1 MDKKIKDLER
11 EVSDRNEEKQ
21 ELAKAL
27 TLSYEELQKLR
38 QDTNEEQERLN
49 TERVELQNTLRD
61 VQEHLETTK
70 QEMALMQSRSTGQV
84 SDLQDIAEEHY
95 NRANRLN
102 DDLSRLKREVLST
115 KKQLLSQDMLNIRL
129 VTLEEALRTREQS
142 QSLVEPVR
150 DTPSDTHD
158 SDQSDTDNSTDNKEN
173 RQSRRD
179 VSVSLREEW
188 RKEALKDKLLEEQDY
203 LRHQLRQQ
211 MLRHAES
218 MESTRLQS
226 EGTIESLKR
235 KLNTLQEVLFNNNNH
250 LSSDIHAIHELTRSR
265 SNSPPRSPYSRNSS
279 QSPRSRFSYLANR
292 RSRSRSSERP
302 GQLIPERDLM

>member
-115 KKQLLSQDMLNIRL
+115 KKQ
-129 VTLEEALRTREQS
+129 
-142 QSLVEPVR
+142 
-150 DTPSDTHD
+150 
-158 SDQSDTDNSTDNKEN
+158 TDNSTDNKEN